1 MTYEQF
7 IKNLNDG
14 ILSSVTF
21 DIGGY
26 AHYKSCK
33 ISRKK
38 ESLDN
43 DKTIVLIKITL
54 TKDESETVSFMNEF
68 NESYKLF
75 RMGRKGSFTLRQMW
89 NRIKIVAIE
98 KTG

>member
-7 IKNLNDG
+7 IKNMNEG
-14 ILSSVTF
+14 ILSNITF
-21 DIGGY
+21 EVEGY
-26 AHYKSCK
+26 AHYKNCK

-38 ESLDN
+38 DTLDN

-54 TKDESETVSFMNEF
+54 TKDESEAVSFMDKF

-75 RMGRKGSFTLRQMW
+75 RMGRKGSFTLKQVW
-89 NRIKIVAIE
+89 DKIKIVAIE
-98 KTG
+98 KTV